1 MEGLTKDKLLEL
13 LKKEAENCKSCP
25 LWEQRTNLVFGEGNI
40 DSVIMFIG
48 EAPGFHEDQQGRPF
62 VGAAGKLLTE
72 LIEGLGLKREEVYI
86 ANVLK
91 CRPPNNREPLPDEIR
106 ACFSLLKKQIE
117 IINPKII
124 CTLGRHAAYTILGHS
139 VNMASSHGK
148 YYEVE
153 GKKVFV
159 TYHPAAA
166 LYHGKLLENI
176 KRDFEALKNL
186 YDEIILAPKEEVLK
200 SNIKEQLSFW

>member
-139 VNMASSHGK
+139 VNMTSSHGK

-176 KRDFEALKNL
+176 KKDFETLKNL